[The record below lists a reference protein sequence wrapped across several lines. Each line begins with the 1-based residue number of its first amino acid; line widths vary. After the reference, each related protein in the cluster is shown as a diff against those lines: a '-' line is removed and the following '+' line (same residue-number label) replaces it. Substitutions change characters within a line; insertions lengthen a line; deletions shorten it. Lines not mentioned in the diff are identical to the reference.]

1 MNHSLG
7 DEDKVGAQAGLHS
20 DEVEQLH
27 LIRAVGELPCHD
39 VLDNRSLQALL
50 VRVHA
55 TKTSNR
61 RDQHIMKTAVAD
73 LLVHGHSY
81 DLDDEHGVAR
91 DEEEHDAVPMP
102 KAVGTSFQA
111 ALIRTV
117 DTMDG
122 EH

>member
-1 MNHSLG
+1 MKHSLS
-7 DEDKVGAQAGLHS
+7 DEDKVGAQGVLHS

-27 LIRAVGELPCHD
+27 LIRGVGELPCHD

-61 RDQHIMKTAVAD
+61 RDHHIMKTAVAD
-73 LLVHGHSY
+73 LLVHGHKY
-81 DLDDEHGVAR
+81 DVDDEHDGAR
-91 DEEEHDAVPMP
+91 DEEEYVAVPMP
-102 KAVGTSFQA
+102 KAVDTSFLA

-117 DTMDG
+117 GMMDG